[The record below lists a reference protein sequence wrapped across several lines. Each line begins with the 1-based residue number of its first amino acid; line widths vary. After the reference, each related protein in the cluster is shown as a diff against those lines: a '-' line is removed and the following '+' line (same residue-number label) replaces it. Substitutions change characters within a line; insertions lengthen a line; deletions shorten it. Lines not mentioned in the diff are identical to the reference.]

1 MQLALELSPVGLGL
15 RLGLVLWGGCRHGGW
30 GCSRL
35 PFSSGLLL
43 SLQYANPFPEFA
55 VVLLQF
61 VHLLN
66 QCCDGH
72 SIARTG
78 PLR

>member
-1 MQLALELSPVGLGL
+1 
-15 RLGLVLWGGCRHGGW
+15 
-30 GCSRL
+30 
-35 PFSSGLLL
+35 L